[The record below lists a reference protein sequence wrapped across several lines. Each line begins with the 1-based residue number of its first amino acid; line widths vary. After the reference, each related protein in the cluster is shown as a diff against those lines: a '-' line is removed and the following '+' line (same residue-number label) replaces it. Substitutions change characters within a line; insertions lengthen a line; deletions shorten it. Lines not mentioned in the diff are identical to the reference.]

1 MVEAYNYF
9 IGGYIPKLDPKTN
22 VHNRKELK
30 NKYKNIIS
38 LNNANPLAMIRL
50 SSDTQMYALD
60 VKELS
65 MEMGEAAQNTLD
77 GSPDDAKTNADKTVA
92 LFNQLLT
99 RSDEYGLAKNKPSRP
114 GCELRN
120 LVATHKDELEAAG
133 FSISEDSHLSI
144 PSEESF
150 HVPTDFMQSL
160 ADKCETMS
168 MNPMEYVEK
177 KVYSY
182 AHLHQSDLGNA
193 YASSVYTGML
203 FNSYC

>member
-9 IGGYIPKLDPKTN
+9 VGGYIPKVQPKTN

-30 NKYKNIIS
+30 NKYKNIVS
-38 LNNANPLAMIRL
+38 LNNAHPLAMIRL
-50 SSDTQMYALD
+50 SPDTQMYALD
-60 VKELS
+60 VKEMS

-77 GSPDDAKTNADKTVA
+77 SKPEDTRKNAEDTVT
-92 LFNQLLT
+92 LFNKLLA

-114 GCELRN
+114 GGELRA
-120 LVATHKDELEAAG
+120 LVSAHKNELEAAG
-133 FSISEDSHLSI
+133 FSIDPESYLSI
-144 PSEESF
+144 SSDEAF
-150 HVPTDFMQSL
+150 KVPTDFMQAL
-160 ADKCETMS
+160 AEKCETMS

-193 YASSVYTGML
+193 YASSIYTGML

>member
-1 MVEAYNYF
+1 MVEAYNYY
-9 IGGYIPKLDPKTN
+9 IGGYMPKVDPRTN
-22 VHNRKELK
+22 VHNRRELK

-50 SSDTQMYALD
+50 SPDTQMYALD
-60 VKELS
+60 VKEMS

-77 GSPDDAKTNADKTVA
+77 GKPEETRKNA
-92 LFNQLLT
+92 
-99 RSDEYGLAKNKPSRP
+99 E
-114 GCELRN
+114 EL
-120 LVATHKDELEAAG
+120 VAAG
-133 FSISEDSHLSI
+133 FSISEESYLSI
-144 PSEESF
+144 SSEEAF
-150 HVPTDFMQSL
+150 KVPTDFMQAL
-160 ADKCETMS
+160 VDKCETMS